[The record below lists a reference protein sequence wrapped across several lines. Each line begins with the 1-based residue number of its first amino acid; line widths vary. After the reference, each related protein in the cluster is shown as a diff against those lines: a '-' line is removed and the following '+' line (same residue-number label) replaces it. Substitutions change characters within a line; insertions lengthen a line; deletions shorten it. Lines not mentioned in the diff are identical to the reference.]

1 LPGRIDSATA
11 KARLERLIAAQ
22 DSISGEILDSLA
34 GQRMGILVEGLS
46 ARRRSQLSGKCG
58 RNISVNFTGG
68 DERLIGQIVQ
78 VNITDR
84 GSNTLRGEYGK
95 ESNP

>member
-1 LPGRIDSATA
+1 
-11 KARLERLIAAQ
+11 
-22 DSISGEILDSLA
+22 
-34 GQRMGILVEGLS
+34 VEGLS

-68 DERLIGQIVQ
+68 DECLIGQIIQ

-95 ESNP
+95 EFNP